1 MIGISIYKCNAY
13 IYLEVQEMEH
23 IGNEEYEL
31 SRTEMR
37 NYLKDYIRG
46 QDTGESFFIQ
56 YKDGS
61 FISFGHDEYDGEW
74 FSIQNI
80 SYAQTIGPDGM
91 YMFGKEVN

>member
-1 MIGISIYKCNAY
+1 MK
-13 IYLEVQEMEH
+13 H
-23 IGNEEYEL
+23 IGNEDYEL

-37 NYLKDYIRG
+37 NYLKDYVRG
-46 QDTGESFFIQ
+46 QDTYESFFIQ

-61 FISFGHDEYDGEW
+61 FVSFGHEEYDCEW

-80 SYAQTIGPDGM
+80 RYAQIIGSDAM